1 LGVPDQNCAD
11 DATPTVTV
19 GTACADGLLDCADG
33 WWPSAYS
40 ISPVVL

>member
-1 LGVPDQNCAD
+1 LKFLKYYTDGK
-11 DATPTVTV
+11 TV
-19 GTACADGLLDCADG
+19 GTTTCADGLLDCADG